1 MSIIDEDQYR
11 GKTVLV
17 TGSSRG
23 LGREIAL
30 SFAQMGANVIVNY
43 NTDKDSAQAV
53 YDQII
58 KMGSDAQLV
67 KANVSKT
74 EDVDNMFKQITEKYN
89 SLDILINNA
98 AIYKDSVVWKMD
110 DKIWDD
116 VIQID
121 LYGVFKCT
129 RNAIKLMREKG
140 YGRIVTMSSVVG
152 QVGGFGVSN
161 YAASKAGV
169 IGFTKSVAKEV
180 AQKNIT
186 VNSVVLGYIEAG
198 MLLALPETVQQQIL
212 PTIPMKRWGHID
224 EVTSTIL
231 FIASKEAGYITGQTI
246 NVNGGYYV

>member
-1 MSIIDEDQYR
+1 MVIIDNGQYK

-17 TGSSRG
+17 TGSSKG

-43 NTDKDSAQAV
+43 NTDKDGAHAV
-53 YDQII
+53 YNQIL
-58 KMGSDAQLV
+58 KMGSDALLI
-67 KANVSKT
+67 KADVTKT
-74 EDVDNMFKQITEKYN
+74 GDVDNMFKQIKDKYN
-89 SLDILINNA
+89 GLDILINNA

-116 VIQID
+116 VVQVD
-121 LYGVFKCT
+121 LSGVFKCT
-129 RNAIKLMREKG
+129 RNAVQLMREKG
-140 YGRIVTMSSVVG
+140 YGRIITISSVVG

-169 IGFTKSVAKEV
+169 IGFSKSVAKEV

-186 VNSVVLGYIEAG
+186 VNSVVLGYIEVG
-198 MLLALPETVQQQIL
+198 MFLALPESVQQQIL
-212 PTIPMKRWGHID
+212 PTIPMKRWGHIY
-224 EVTSTIL
+224 EVTSTVL

-246 NVNGGYYV
+246 NVNGGCYV